1 MRDELRR
8 AIIET
13 SSRLGIDPV
22 DLATAMSYETGG
34 TFDPWQ
40 RGPTTKWGTHRGL
53 IQWGEPQARQ
63 YGVGQDTPVADQV
76 EAAGQ
81 YLVDRGVRPGAGL
94 LEIYSAINAGGVGD
108 KYYGRSDAAAG
119 GAPGTVRD
127 KVENQMGGHR
137 RKAVALLGSDPVR
150 EFTGPL
156 PVDQVP
162 VASRGVGQPNM
173 TMASGGVDPAR
184 FGGMAVPFTPD
195 TSMKKYVPGAVAAQE
210 PSPPQ
215 LPGTLAPA
223 LGTTEIDPPQPMP
236 MQGPP
241 MPDMVPA
248 TNGPTML
255 ALANLFG
262 SMGTDQPQFS
272 PVHFQGPSPEHAT
285 ALSSFVEALRKRL
298 A

>member
-1 MRDELRR
+1 MSINVREVEQYIRQAAARR
-8 AIIET
+8 
-13 SSRLGIDPV
+13 GIDPNIAVRVARSEGLAPGVWQSNVVKNGRRETSYGPYQLLVGGGLGDKFKRQTGMDPSDPSSVYAQV
-22 DLATAMSYETGG
+22 DFALDEASQGG
-34 TFDPWQ
+34 WGPWY
-40 RGPTTKWGTHRGL
+40 GAAKV
-53 IQWGEPQARQ
+53 
-63 YGVGQDTPVADQV
+63 GVGRWDGLRGSRSAGVSARPHEITP
-76 EAAGQ
+76 
-81 YLVDRGVRPGAGL
+81 
-94 LEIYSAINAGGVGD
+94 EI
-108 KYYGRSDAAAG
+108 
-119 GAPGTVRD
+119 P
-127 KVENQMGGHR
+127 
-137 RKAVALLGSDPVR
+137 
-150 EFTGPL
+150 EFRGPL

-272 PVHFQGPSPEHAT
+272 PVHFQGPSPEQAT